1 VVRIKK
7 GGGTAGHRG
16 LNSLIET
23 LKTDDFLRVRV
34 GIGKPLSREEAID
47 YVLGVPEGEEKAL
60 LEKGEERAVSALSS
74 ILEEGWER
82 AMNKY
87 NAQED

>member
-1 VVRIKK
+1 
-7 GGGTAGHRG
+7 
-16 LNSLIET
+16 
-23 LKTDDFLRVRV
+23 
-34 GIGKPLSREEAID
+34 
-47 YVLGVPEGEEKAL
+47 VPEGEEKAL

>member
-1 VVRIKK
+1 M
-7 GGGTAGHRG
+7 
-16 LNSLIET
+16 NSLIET